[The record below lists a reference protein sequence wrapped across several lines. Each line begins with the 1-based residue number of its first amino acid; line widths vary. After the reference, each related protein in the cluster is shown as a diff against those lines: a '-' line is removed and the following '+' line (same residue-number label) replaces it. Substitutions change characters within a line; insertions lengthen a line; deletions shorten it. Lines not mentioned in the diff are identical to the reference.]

1 MELRE
6 DLLKEALPEEYATL
20 AIERM
25 KNGGCFDWDASEAL
39 VSAFAWIDSPEG
51 YKFWSNVYDYLE
63 GATDTLPPIP
73 TNKEGEE

>member
-25 KNGGCFDWDASEAL
+25 EDMGYTDVDAAESLLGAFCWDYSGESFPSE
-39 VSAFAWIDSPEG
+39 SHI
-51 YKFWSNVYDYLE
+51 FWF
-63 GATDTLPPIP
+63 
-73 TNKEGEE
+73 